1 MTQSLKYM
9 VALVRPHKL
18 DDVVAALQREGIHG
32 LIVSEARDY
41 GQIGR
46 TEVYRG
52 ARYTPGFQPMF
63 KIEGTMPASQV
74 DRIAETIAS
83 VARTGQTGDG
93 RVIVFDPEHERTIQI
108 DSALAAM
115 RPRAA

>member
-1 MTQSLKYM
+1 
-9 VALVRPHKL
+9 
-18 DDVVAALQREGIHG
+18 
-32 LIVSEARDY
+32 
-41 GQIGR
+41 
-46 TEVYRG
+46 
-52 ARYTPGFQPMF
+52 MF